1 MFEELIEKVREKT
14 VEKMDFSKEMTDD
27 EVLSLI
33 DGTMTEFPERRQLDL
48 PERVKIR
55 REVFNSLRRLD
66 VIQEYLEDET
76 VTEIMIN
83 GTDGIFVE
91 KNGKVFKSSKNF
103 ASRERLM
110 DIVQQIVSGCN
121 RAVNEASP
129 IADARLKTGERVN
142 IVLPP
147 ISLNNGPVVTFRR
160 FPENPITMDRLTEMG
175 SVSPEAA
182 DFLRRL
188 VVAGYNCF
196 ISGGTGTGKTTF
208 LNALSQYI
216 PSEERIITIEDS
228 AELRI
233 LDAVNLVRLET
244 RAGNMA
250 ESKPVTIRD
259 LIRSSLRMRPERI
272 IVGECRGEE
281 ALDMLQAMNTGHDGS
296 LSTGHANSAKDMIAR
311 LETMV
316 IMGADIPIPAIRSQ
330 IASGIDII
338 VHLGR
343 LRDGSRKVMEIS
355 ETDGIREGEVNL
367 NTLFRFEKGELVKA
381 GELIHTDKLIRAFGE
396 DA

>member
-1 MFEELIEKVREKT
+1 MFEELKEKVRART
-14 VEKMDFSKEMTDD
+14 VEKMDFSRDMSDR
-27 EVLSLI
+27 EVLLLI
-33 DGTMTEFPERRQLDL
+33 DETLTEFPERKLFDF
-48 PERVKIR
+48 PERVRLRQEI
-55 REVFNSLRRLD
+55 FNSLRKLD
-66 VIQEYLEDET
+66 VIQEYLEDEA

-91 KNGKVFKSSKNF
+91 RNGKISKSSKRF
-103 ASRERLM
+103 ASPERLS

-121 RAVNEASP
+121 RVVNEASP

-147 ISLNNGPVVTFRR
+147 ISLNNGPVVTLRR
-160 FPENPITMDRLTEMG
+160 FPNKPITMDRLTETG
-175 SVSPEAA
+175 SVSAEAA
-182 DFLRRL
+182 GFLKKL
-188 VVAGYNCF
+188 VVAGYNIF
-196 ISGGTGTGKTTF
+196 ISGGTGSGKTTF

-216 PSEERIITIEDS
+216 PTKERIITIEDS

-233 LDAVNLVRLET
+233 LDAENLVRLET
-244 RAGNMA
+244 RAGNQS
-250 ESKPVTIRD
+250 ESKPITIRD

-296 LSTGHANSAKDMIAR
+296 LSTGHANSARDMISR

-343 LRDGSRKVMEIS
+343 LRDGSRKVLEIS
-355 ETDGIREGEVNL
+355 ETNGISDGEVGL
-367 NTLFRFEKGELVKA
+367 NRLYLYESGGLVRV
-381 GELIHTDKLIRAFGE
+381 GDLIHRDKYIRTFGE
-396 DA
+396 DG